1 MKELILYKMRHKIL
15 LFIKQNNGVSF
26 LQIRA
31 LFKNE
36 NPDFETEQDREKIR
50 QAEKMLSALMK
61 ESKVYLIGGKY
72 YAK

>member
-1 MKELILYKMRHKIL
+1 MRHKIL

-61 ESKVYLIGGKY
+61 ESKVYLIVGKY
-72 YAK
+72 YAKWN